1 MKKALIF
8 KRFYGGWSTDKKLGQ
23 PESQY
28 FTQAVDFRKE
38 PSQMSVLPGARRD
51 DGGVVTDLVQN
62 SVMTSDG
69 TLYFLGS
76 TGNFYKKTTTW
87 SLIGNVGTGYF
98 GLVYRQD
105 MDAIYIMGASSISQ
119 YAPISSSPTLQTNF
133 YTTNQCVY
141 NNSTNA
147 TFNVNTNQTG
157 SGSTTAITTGIDE
170 AKRRYFQTDVEPL
183 NKIVVYVTTVG
194 AGDWTLTL
202 HDGQNNVLGTVTVT
216 NANMV
221 VGANNFV
228 FTTPI
233 RASVAPAAR
242 TYHYHLSTTS
252 GAVKS
257 TASNDMTTIDM
268 QLWADRLVIPTNGM
282 HPAVTFQ
289 QFVCIGNDR
298 YVTVWEPLNSPIPD
312 NSEFQRHK
320 IKAPSGYQVCGL
332 SSLNE
337 FLAIACEK
345 VSTGSRTP
353 QDGLILWW
361 DGLSPT
367 YNYVTKVP
375 EGSPLG
381 MHEYQNTVYYF
392 CNGALYAIAGYNSL
406 PVKVRTMPGTQSEY
420 SGTSDKTI
428 VYPYTST
435 VRRGVYLMGYPSTT
449 TNQSLPFG
457 VYSWGS
463 VDRNFPSSFGYSY
476 LLSTSTKY
484 AINSLTIGHVKNY
497 GDTLFI
503 SWQDNGVYGVDIV
516 DNTSASAAYAEYQ
529 SLVFDNGHVAK
540 EKAACYIEASFN
552 VPTGSTIQL
561 MYSINNGTWVKGEKW
576 SSTNLWLKRT
586 GLARLT
592 VDSVDGNY
600 GRFNEIEIG
609 FIIEGS
615 VSTAPTV
622 TQIGLIYDDQ
632 AEEQLQ

>member
-76 TGNFYKKTTTW
+76 TGNFYKKTTAW

-332 SSLNE
+332 LSL
-337 FLAIACEK
+337 IH
-345 VSTGSRTP
+345 
-353 QDGLILWW
+353 I
-361 DGLSPT
+361 
-367 YNYVTKVP
+367 
-375 EGSPLG
+375 
-381 MHEYQNTVYYF
+381 
-392 CNGALYAIAGYNSL
+392 
-406 PVKVRTMPGTQSEY
+406 
-420 SGTSDKTI
+420 
-428 VYPYTST
+428 
-435 VRRGVYLMGYPSTT
+435 
-449 TNQSLPFG
+449 
-457 VYSWGS
+457 
-463 VDRNFPSSFGYSY
+463 
-476 LLSTSTKY
+476 
-484 AINSLTIGHVKNY
+484 
-497 GDTLFI
+497 
-503 SWQDNGVYGVDIV
+503 
-516 DNTSASAAYAEYQ
+516 
-529 SLVFDNGHVAK
+529 
-540 EKAACYIEASFN
+540 
-552 VPTGSTIQL
+552 
-561 MYSINNGTWVKGEKW
+561 
-576 SSTNLWLKRT
+576 
-586 GLARLT
+586 
-592 VDSVDGNY
+592 
-600 GRFNEIEIG
+600 
-609 FIIEGS
+609 
-615 VSTAPTV
+615 
-622 TQIGLIYDDQ
+622 
-632 AEEQLQ
+632 